1 MRGGLDGGER
11 SLEPAGIAAAD
22 VEGVA
27 ESDDL
32 LDAGTA
38 TQDGA
43 EGRQLRAGYDPSGE
57 WAGGDDLGDGAVG
70 EQFAIGQIGEAVAT
84 LGLVHIVRGDEDGQA
99 LGGEPVDFVPELA
112 AGFGINSG
120 GGFIEEK

>member
-11 SLEPAGIAAAD
+11 GLELAGIAATD
-22 VEGVA
+22 VERVA

-32 LDAGTA
+32 LDTGPA

-43 EGRQLRAGYDPSGE
+43 DGLQLRAGHDPSGQ

-84 LGLVHIVRGDEDGQA
+84 LGLVHIVRGDEDGEA
-99 LGGEPVDFVPELA
+99 LGGEPMDFVPELA
-112 AGFGINSG
+112 AGFGVNSG
-120 GGFIEEK
+120 GGFIKEK